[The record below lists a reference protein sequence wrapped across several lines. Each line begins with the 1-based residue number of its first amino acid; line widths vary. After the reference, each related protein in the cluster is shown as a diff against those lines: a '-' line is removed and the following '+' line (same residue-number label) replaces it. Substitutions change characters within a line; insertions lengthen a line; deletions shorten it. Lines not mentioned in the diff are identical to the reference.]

1 MAHQPTLCVAEAL
14 KKTRA
19 EALLDH
25 GLDSIPLN
33 AQPALPNGDCLW
45 KHLQHIRLAKD
56 RPLSLSLKILKS
68 QW

>member
-1 MAHQPTLCVAEAL
+1 MAHQPTLCVAEAR

-33 AQPALPNGDCLW
+33 AQPALSNGDCLW
-45 KHLQHIRLAKD
+45 KHLQHI
-56 RPLSLSLKILKS
+56 
-68 QW
+68 